1 MKIFAFVFIGMTYM
15 FQTES
20 CQDDPVTAL
29 QMGWW
34 KA

>member
-1 MKIFAFVFIGMTYM
+1 MVFIFVGMTYM

-20 CQDDPVTAL
+20 CQGDPVTAL
-29 QMGWW
+29 QMGRW